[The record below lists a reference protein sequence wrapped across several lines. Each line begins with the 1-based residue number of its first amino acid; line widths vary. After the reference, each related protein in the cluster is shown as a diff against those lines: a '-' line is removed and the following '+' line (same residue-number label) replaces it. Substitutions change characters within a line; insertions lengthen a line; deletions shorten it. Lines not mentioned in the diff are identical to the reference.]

1 MKNKEIMAVKRK
13 PIYVLIL
20 PRFEDIFHSFYTGEI
35 TKGVNLAASRLNVDF
50 LVHITDRSNHAT
62 WLDPALLDR
71 KHVDGIL
78 FADIDNDLD
87 IVKKAIMR
95 GMPCLVLNNI
105 IHEPINYIAI
115 NNHKAAMSVVE
126 EFIKLGHKHIATIAG
141 DLSTQAGQ
149 SRLEGYNDALKK
161 HNIDID
167 KSYVKIGG
175 FLRTPARQ
183 AASDFLKLKQRPTA
197 IFAASDVM
205 AMEAMDVAK
214 SKKISIPSELSI
226 CGFDDNPLRQ
236 NSSIPLATVS
246 QPLIEM
252 GRLGLEMLYQ
262 ISHGKAKLPV
272 KEVLPAKLIQSPIHG
287 QVSR

>member
-1 MKNKEIMAVKRK
+1 
-13 PIYVLIL
+13 
-20 PRFEDIFHSFYTGEI
+20 
-35 TKGVNLAASRLNVDF
+35 
-50 LVHITDRSNHAT
+50 
-62 WLDPALLDR
+62 LDR
-71 KHVDGIL
+71 KYVDGIL

-105 IHEPINYIAI
+105 IQEPINYIAV
-115 NNHKAAMSVVE
+115 NNYKAAMSVVE

-149 SRLEGYNDALKK
+149 ARLDGFNDALKK
-161 HNIDID
+161 HNIELD
-167 KSYVKIGG
+167 KAYVKIGG

-183 AASDFLKLKQRPTA
+183 AAQELFKLKTRPTA

-214 SKKISIPSELSI
+214 SKKISIPSDLAI
-226 CGFDDNPLRQ
+226 CGFDDNPLRA

-246 QPLIEM
+246 QPLVEM

-272 KEVLPAKLIQSPIHG
+272 KEVLQAKLIKALSMEKA
-287 QVSR
+287 

>member
-1 MKNKEIMAVKRK
+1 MSAATKRK

-62 WLDPALLDR
+62 WLDATLLDR

-78 FADIDNDLD
+78 FSDIDNDLD
-87 IVKKAIMR
+87 IVKGAIMR
-95 GMPCLVLNNI
+95 GMPCLVLNNVI
-105 IHEPINYIAI
+105 NEPINYIAV
-115 NNHKAAMSVVE
+115 NNYKAAYQVTE
-126 EFIKLGHKHIATIAG
+126 EFIKLGHKNIATIAG
-141 DLSTQAGQ
+141 DLTTQAGQ
-149 SRLEGYNDALKK
+149 ARLEGYHDALKK
-161 HNIDID
+161 HGIDIN
-167 KSYVKIGG
+167 KNYVKIGG

-183 AASDFLKLKQRPTA
+183 AAQELLKLKDRPTA

-205 AMEAMDVAK
+205 ALEVIDVAK
-214 SKKISIPSELSI
+214 SKKVSIPGDLSI
-226 CGFDDNPLRQ
+226 CGFDDNPLREH
-236 NSSIPLATVS
+236 SPVPLATVG
-246 QPLIEM
+246 QPLVEM

-272 KEVLPAKLIQSPIHG
+272 KEVLTAKFIKAASMG
-287 QVSR
+287 KA

>member
-1 MKNKEIMAVKRK
+1 MAMVTKRK

-20 PRFEDIFHSFYTGEI
+20 PRFEDIFHSYYTGEI

-50 LVHITDRSNHAT
+50 LVHITDRANHAI
-62 WLDPALLDR
+62 WLDPTILDR

-78 FADIDNDLD
+78 FADIDNDLE
-87 IVKKAIMR
+87 IVKRAIMR
-95 GMPCLVLNNI
+95 GMPSLVLNNI
-105 IHEPINYIAI
+105 IQEPINYIAI
-115 NNHKAAMSVVE
+115 NNYKAAVQVVE
-126 EFIKLGHKHIATIAG
+126 EFIKLGHRKIATIAG

-149 SRLEGYNDALKK
+149 TRLEGYYDALLK
-161 HNIDID
+161 HKIEVD

-183 AASDFLKLKQRPTA
+183 AAQDLLKLKERPTA

-205 AMEAMDVAK
+205 ALEVLDVAK
-214 SKKISIPSELSI
+214 AKKIKVPGDLSI
-226 CGFDDNPLRQ
+226 CGFDNNPLKEH
-236 NSSIPLATVS
+236 SPVELATVG
-246 QPLIEM
+246 QPLVEM

-272 KEVLPAKLIQSPIHG
+272 KEILSAQFIKAASMEKIK
-287 QVSR
+287 

>member
-1 MKNKEIMAVKRK
+1 MAVKRK
-13 PIYVLIL
+13 PIFCLIL
-20 PRFEDIFHSFYTGEI
+20 PRFEDIFHSYYTGEI

-62 WLDPALLDR
+62 WLDPTLLDR
-71 KHVDGIL
+71 KYIDGIL

-105 IHEPINYIAI
+105 IQEPINYIAV
-115 NNHKAAMSVVE
+115 NNHKAAMQVVE

-149 SRLEGYNDALKK
+149 SRLEGYHDALKK
-161 HNIDID
+161 HNIEPD
-167 KSYVKIGG
+167 KSFVKIGG

-183 AASDFLKLKQRPTA
+183 AAADLFKLKTRPTA

-214 SKKISIPSELSI
+214 SKKIAIPSDLAI

-236 NSSIPLATVS
+236 NSSIPVATVA
-246 QPLIEM
+246 QPLVEM

-272 KEVLPAKLIQSPIHG
+272 KEVLAAKLIKAESMG
-287 QVSR
+287 Y

>member
-1 MKNKEIMAVKRK
+1 MPAVVTKRK

-50 LVHITDRSNHAT
+50 LVHITDRSNHAV
-62 WLDPALLDR
+62 WLDATLLDR

-87 IVKKAIMR
+87 IVKRAIMR

-105 IHEPINYIAI
+105 IQEPINYIAV
-115 NNHKAAMSVVE
+115 NNHKAAVQVVD
-126 EFIKLGHKHIATIAG
+126 EFVKLGHTKIATIAG

-149 SRLEGYNDALKK
+149 SRLEGYHDALKK
-161 HNIDID
+161 HGIAAD
-167 KSYVKIGG
+167 KDYVRIGG

-183 AASDFLKLKQRPTA
+183 AAQELLKLKDRPTA
-197 IFAASDVM
+197 VFAASDVM
-205 AMEAMDVAK
+205 ALEAVDVAK
-214 SKKISIPSELSI
+214 SRKISVPGDLSI
-226 CGFDDNPLRQ
+226 CGFDDNPL
-236 NSSIPLATVS
+236 NAHSPVPLATVA
-246 QPLIEM
+246 QPLVEM

-272 KEVLPAKLIQSPIHG
+272 KEVLAADLVRARSMGKAT
-287 QVSR
+287 

>member
-1 MKNKEIMAVKRK
+1 MAVKRK

-50 LVHITDRSNHAT
+50 LVHITDRSDHAT
-62 WLDPALLDR
+62 WLDPTLLDR
-71 KHVDGIL
+71 KYVDGIL

-105 IHEPINYIAI
+105 INEPINYIAV
-115 NNHKAAMSVVE
+115 NNYEAAFQVVE
-126 EFIKLGHKHIATIAG
+126 AFIKLGHKQIATIAG
-141 DLSTQAGQ
+141 DQHTQAGL
-149 SRLEGYNDALKK
+149 SRLEGYNDALRK
-161 HNIDID
+161 HNIEPEKD
-167 KSYVKIGG
+167 YVKFGG

-183 AASDFLKLKQRPTA
+183 AAQDLFKLKKRPTA

-214 SKKISIPSELSI
+214 SKKISIPSQLSI
-226 CGFDDNPLRQ
+226 CGFDDNPLRAH
-236 NSSIPLATVS
+236 STIPLATVS
-246 QPLIEM
+246 QPLVEM
-252 GRLGLEMLYQ
+252 GRLGLEMLYL

-272 KEVLPAKLIQSPIHG
+272 KEVLLAKLIKAETMAK
-287 QVSR
+287 V

>member
-1 MKNKEIMAVKRK
+1 MAIVTKRK

-50 LVHITDRSNHAT
+50 LVHITDRCDHST
-62 WLDPALLDR
+62 WLDATLLDR

-87 IVKKAIMR
+87 IVKRAIMR

-105 IHEPINYIAI
+105 IQEPVNYIAV
-115 NNHKAAMSVVE
+115 NNYKAAVQVVD
-126 EFIKLGHKHIATIAG
+126 EFVKLGHTRIATIAG

-149 SRLEGYNDALKK
+149 SRLDGYRDALEK
-161 HNIDID
+161 HHIPVD
-167 KSYVKIGG
+167 KSYIKVGG

-183 AASDFLKLKQRPTA
+183 AAQDLLKSKDRPTA

-205 AMEAMDVAK
+205 ALEALDVAK
-214 SKKISIPSELSI
+214 SKKVVVPDDLSI
-226 CGFDDNPLRQ
+226 CGFDDNPL
-236 NSSIPLATVS
+236 NAHSPVALATVA
-246 QPLIEM
+246 QPLVEM

-272 KEVLPAKLIQSPIHG
+272 KEVLAAKLIKAGSMAG
-287 QVSR
+287 TK

>member
-1 MKNKEIMAVKRK
+1 MAVKRK

-62 WLDPALLDR
+62 WLDPTLLDR
-71 KHVDGIL
+71 KYVDGIL
-78 FADIDNDLD
+78 FADIDNDLGL
-87 IVKKAIMR
+87 VKKAISR

-115 NNHKAAMSVVE
+115 NNYEAAMRVVE
-126 EFIKLGHKHIATIAG
+126 EFIKRGHKHIATIAG

-149 SRLEGYNDALKK
+149 SRLDGYNDALRK
-161 HNIDID
+161 HHI
-167 KSYVKIGG
+167 KSDRAYVKIGG

-183 AASDFLKLKQRPTA
+183 AAGELFKLRPRPTA

-214 SKKISIPSELSI
+214 SKKISIPLELAI
-226 CGFDDNPLRQ
+226 CGFDDNPLRR
-236 NSSIPLATVS
+236 NSPIPLATVS

-262 ISHGKAKLPV
+262 ISHGQAKLPV
-272 KEVLPAKLIQSPIHG
+272 KEVLLAKLIKAESMGKI
-287 QVSR
+287 

>member
-1 MKNKEIMAVKRK
+1 MAVKRK
-13 PIYVLIL
+13 PIFVLIL

-50 LVHITDRSNHAT
+50 LVHITDRSNHAS
-62 WLDPALLDR
+62 WLDPTLLDR
-71 KHVDGIL
+71 KYVDGIL

-105 IHEPINYIAI
+105 IHEPINYIAV
-115 NNHKAAMSVVE
+115 NNYEAG
-126 EFIKLGHKHIATIAG
+126 FLKLGHKHIATIAG
-141 DLSTQAGQ
+141 DLHTQAGQ
-149 SRLEGYNDALKK
+149 SRLEGYTDALKK
-161 HNIDID
+161 HNIEPD
-167 KSYVKIGG
+167 KSYIKIGG

-183 AASDFLKLKQRPTA
+183 AAADLFKLKTRPTA

-214 SKKISIPSELSI
+214 SKKISIPSDLSI
-226 CGFDDNPLRQ
+226 CGFDDNPLRA
-236 NSSIPLATVS
+236 NSPIPLATVS
-246 QPLIEM
+246 QPLVEM

-272 KEVLPAKLIQSPIHG
+272 KEVLLAKLIKAESMSK
-287 QVSR
+287 V

>member
-1 MKNKEIMAVKRK
+1 MSVKRK

-50 LVHITDRSNHAT
+50 LVHITDRANHET
-62 WLDPALLDR
+62 WLDPTLLDR

-87 IVKKAIMR
+87 IVKKAIIR

-105 IHEPINYIAI
+105 IHEPINYIAV
-115 NNHKAAMSVVE
+115 NNYEAAMQVVE
-126 EFIKLGHKHIATIAG
+126 GFIKLGHKQIATIAG

-161 HNIDID
+161 HDIEPVED
-167 KSYVKIGG
+167 YVQIGG

-183 AASDFLKLKQRPTA
+183 AAQELLKLKKRPTA

-214 SKKISIPSELSI
+214 QKKIAIPAELSI
-226 CGFDDNPLRQ
+226 CGFDGNPLRD
-236 NSSIPLATVS
+236 NCVW
-246 QPLIEM
+246 
-252 GRLGLEMLYQ
+252 
-262 ISHGKAKLPV
+262 V
-272 KEVLPAKLIQSPIHG
+272 V
-287 QVSR
+287 

>member
-1 MKNKEIMAVKRK
+1 MAVKRK

-50 LVHITDRSNHAT
+50 LVHITDRSDHAT
-62 WLDPALLDR
+62 WLDPTLLDR
-71 KHVDGIL
+71 KYVDGIL

-115 NNHKAAMSVVE
+115 NNYEAAMQVVE

-161 HNIDID
+161 HNIEPD
-167 KSYVKIGG
+167 KAYVKIGG

-183 AASDFLKLKQRPTA
+183 AAAGSFQIKTKA
-197 IFAASDVM
+197 NGYF
-205 AMEAMDVAK
+205 
-214 SKKISIPSELSI
+214 
-226 CGFDDNPLRQ
+226 C
-236 NSSIPLATVS
+236 
-246 QPLIEM
+246 
-252 GRLGLEMLYQ
+252 RL
-262 ISHGKAKLPV
+262 
-272 KEVLPAKLIQSPIHG
+272 
-287 QVSR
+287 

>member
-1 MKNKEIMAVKRK
+1 MAVKRK

-50 LVHITDRSNHAT
+50 LVHITDRCDHST
-62 WLDPALLDR
+62 WLDPTLLDR
-71 KHVDGIL
+71 KYVDGIL
-78 FADIDNDLD
+78 FADIDNDLGL
-87 IVKKAIMR
+87 VKKAIMR
-95 GMPCLVLNNI
+95 GMPCLVLNNV

-115 NNHKAAMSVVE
+115 NNYEAAMLVVE

-149 SRLEGYNDALKK
+149 SRLDGFNDALRK
-161 HNIDID
+161 HNIEPDRA
-167 KSYVKIGG
+167 YVKIGG

-183 AASDFLKLKQRPTA
+183 AAGDLFKLKPRPTA

-205 AMEAMDVAK
+205 AMEVMDVARL
-214 SKKISIPSELSI
+214 KKISIPSELAI
-226 CGFDDNPLRQ
+226 CGFDDNPLRAQ
-236 NSSIPLATVS
+236 CSIPLATVS

-252 GRLGLEMLYQ
+252 GRLGLERLYQ
-262 ISHGKAKLPV
+262 ISHGQAKLPV
-272 KEVLPAKLIQSPIHG
+272 KEMLLAKLIKAESFGKNLI
-287 QVSR
+287 

>member
-1 MKNKEIMAVKRK
+1 MAVKRK

-62 WLDPALLDR
+62 WLDPTLLDR
-71 KHVDGIL
+71 KYVDGIL

-105 IHEPINYIAI
+105 IHEPINYIAV
-115 NNHKAAMSVVE
+115 NNYEAAMQVVE

-141 DLSTQAGQ
+141 DLITQAGQ

-161 HNIDID
+161 HNIEPD
-167 KSYVKIGG
+167 KAYVKIGG

-183 AASDFLKLKQRPTA
+183 AAAGTF
-197 IFAASDVM
+197 
-205 AMEAMDVAK
+205 
-214 SKKISIPSELSI
+214 
-226 CGFDDNPLRQ
+226 
-236 NSSIPLATVS
+236 
-246 QPLIEM
+246 
-252 GRLGLEMLYQ
+252 
-262 ISHGKAKLPV
+262 
-272 KEVLPAKLIQSPIHG
+272 
-287 QVSR
+287 

>member
-1 MKNKEIMAVKRK
+1 MATKRK

-20 PRFEDIFHSFYTGEI
+20 PRFQDFSHSFYTGEI

-50 LVHITDRSNHAT
+50 LVHIADRSDHAT
-62 WLDPALLDR
+62 WLDPTLLDR
-71 KHVDGIL
+71 KYVDGIL
-78 FADIDNDLD
+78 FADIDNDLG

-105 IHEPINYIAI
+105 INEPINYIAI
-115 NNHKAAMSVVE
+115 NNYKAAMQVVE

-149 SRLEGYNDALKK
+149 SRLEGYTDALKK
-161 HNIDID
+161 HNIEVD
-167 KSYVKIGG
+167 KSYVEIGG

-183 AASDFLKLKQRPTA
+183 AAQDLFKLKTRPSA
-197 IFAASDVM
+197 IFVASDVM
-205 AMEAMDVAK
+205 AMEVMDVAK
-214 SKKISIPSELSI
+214 ANKISIPSDVAI
-226 CGFDDNPLRQ
+226 CGFDDNPLRMT
-236 NSSIPLATVS
+236 SVIPLATVS

-272 KEVLPAKLIQSPIHG
+272 KEVLSAKLIKAESMG
-287 QVSR
+287 KL

>member
-1 MKNKEIMAVKRK
+1 MATKRK

-20 PRFEDIFHSFYTGEI
+20 PRFEDFSHSFYTGEI

-62 WLDPALLDR
+62 WLDPTLLDR
-71 KHVDGIL
+71 KSVDGIL
-78 FADIDNDLD
+78 FADIDNDLE

-115 NNHKAAMSVVE
+115 NNYKAAMQVVE
-126 EFIKLGHKHIATIAG
+126 EFIKLGHKNIATIAG

-149 SRLEGYNDALKK
+149 SRLEGYTDALKK
-161 HNIDID
+161 HNIEVD
-167 KSYVKIGG
+167 KSYVEIGG

-183 AASDFLKLKQRPTA
+183 AAQDLFKLKTRPSA
-197 IFAASDVM
+197 IFVASDVM
-205 AMEAMDVAK
+205 AMEVMDVAK
-214 SKKISIPSELSI
+214 SKKISIPSDVAI
-226 CGFDDNPLRQ
+226 CGFDDNPLRL
-236 NSSIPLATVS
+236 SSVIPLATVS

-272 KEVLPAKLIQSPIHG
+272 KEVLSAKLIKAESMAKI
-287 QVSR
+287 

>member
-1 MKNKEIMAVKRK
+1 MSVKRK

-50 LVHITDRSNHAT
+50 LVHITDRSNHDT
-62 WLDPALLDR
+62 WLDPTLLDR
-71 KHVDGIL
+71 KFVDGIL

-87 IVKKAIMR
+87 IVKRAIMK

-105 IHEPINYIAI
+105 IQEPINYIAV
-115 NNHKAAMSVVE
+115 NNYKAAMSVVE
-126 EFIKLGHKHIATIAG
+126 EFIKLGHKNIATIAG

-149 SRLEGYNDALKK
+149 SRLEGYQDALKK
-161 HNIDID
+161 HNIELD
-167 KSYVKIGG
+167 KAYVKIGG

-183 AASDFLKLKQRPTA
+183 AAADLFKLKTRPTA

-214 SKKISIPSELSI
+214 SKKISIPSELAI
-226 CGFDDNPLRQ
+226 CGFDDNPLRA
-236 NSSIPLATVS
+236 NSTIPLATVS
-246 QPLIEM
+246 QPLVEM

-262 ISHGKAKLPV
+262 ISQGKAKLPV
-272 KEVLPAKLIQSPIHG
+272 KEVLQAKLIKAESMAKA
-287 QVSR
+287 

>member
-1 MKNKEIMAVKRK
+1 MMAVKRK

-50 LVHITDRSNHAT
+50 LVHITDRSNHAA
-62 WLDPALLDR
+62 WLDPTLLDR
-71 KHVDGIL
+71 KYVDGIL

-105 IHEPINYIAI
+105 IHEPINYVAV
-115 NNHKAAMSVVE
+115 NNYKASMTVVE

-141 DLSTQAGQ
+141 DLSTQAGL

-161 HNIDID
+161 HNIEPD
-167 KSYVKIGG
+167 KAYVKIGG
-175 FLRTPARQ
+175 FLRTPARH
-183 AASDFLKLKQRPTA
+183 AAGELFKLKVRPTA

-214 SKKISIPSELSI
+214 SKKISVPSQLSI

-236 NSSIPLATVS
+236 NSSIPLATVA
-246 QPLIEM
+246 QPLVEM

-262 ISHGKAKLPV
+262 ISHGQAKLPV
-272 KEVLPAKLIQSPIHG
+272 KEVLLAKLIKAESMAKA
-287 QVSR
+287 

>member
-1 MKNKEIMAVKRK
+1 MATKRK

-20 PRFEDIFHSFYTGEI
+20 PRFQDFSHSFYTGEI

-50 LVHITDRSNHAT
+50 LVHIADRLDHST
-62 WLDPALLDR
+62 WLDPTLLDR
-71 KHVDGIL
+71 KYVDGIL
-78 FADIDNDLD
+78 FADIDNDLE

-105 IHEPINYIAI
+105 ISEPINYIAV
-115 NNHKAAMSVVE
+115 NNYKAAMQVVE
-126 EFIKLGHKHIATIAG
+126 EFIKLGHKNIATIAG

-149 SRLEGYNDALKK
+149 ARLQGYTDALKK
-161 HNIDID
+161 HNIEVD
-167 KSYVKIGG
+167 KSYIEIGG

-183 AASDFLKLKQRPTA
+183 AAQDLFKLKIRPSA
-197 IFAASDVM
+197 IFVASDVM
-205 AMEAMDVAK
+205 AMEVMDVAK
-214 SKKISIPSELSI
+214 SKKISIPSDVAI
-226 CGFDDNPLRQ
+226 CGFDDNPLRL
-236 NSSIPLATVS
+236 SSLIPLATVS

-272 KEVLPAKLIQSPIHG
+272 KEVLSAKLIKAESMG
-287 QVSR
+287 KD

>member
-1 MKNKEIMAVKRK
+1 MAVKRK

-62 WLDPALLDR
+62 WLDPTLLDR
-71 KHVDGIL
+71 KYVDGIL

-105 IHEPINYIAI
+105 IHEPINYIAV
-115 NNHKAAMSVVE
+115 NNYKAAISVVE
-126 EFIKLGHKHIATIAG
+126 EFIKQGHKHIATIAG

-149 SRLEGYNDALKK
+149 SRLDGYNDALKK
-161 HNIDID
+161 HNIEPDRA
-167 KSYVKIGG
+167 YVKIGG

-183 AASDFLKLKQRPTA
+183 AAADLFKLKTRPTA

-214 SKKISIPSELSI
+214 SKKISIPSELAI

-236 NSSIPLATVS
+236 NSSIPLATVA
-246 QPLIEM
+246 QPLVEM

-272 KEVLPAKLIQSPIHG
+272 KEVLLAKLIKAESMG
-287 QVSR
+287 K